1 MFLDVIDIRAFYASA
16 LGGIAR
22 RLVAQRIRAIWPDI
36 KNMRLAGVGYA
47 TPYLGMFKD
56 EALLCAAFM
65 PARQGVSR
73 WPGQGASL
81 TTLVEPEGLPLR
93 DGSIDRL
100 LMVHGIEMAENLPAM
115 LNEAWRV
122 LAPGGHLLM
131 VVPNRRGMWARFDR
145 TPFGHGRPF
154 SRGQLIQ
161 LLRDAYLAP
170 ELWKYAL
177 YMPPFNRSFLLRS
190 AVAWERIGSWLWPGF
205 GGVVLVEATKQVY
218 AAGATQAAKKRK
230 IIFQPGMKPIP
241 ANTRQRSFFK

>member
-22 RLVAQRIRAIWPDI
+22 RLVAQRIRAIWPNI
-36 KNMRLAGVGYA
+36 RGMRVVGVGYA
-47 TPYLGMFKD
+47 TPFLGMFKE
-56 EALLCAAFM
+56 EAQLCAAFM

-73 WPGQGASL
+73 WPVEGPNL
-81 TTLVEPEGLPLR
+81 TTLVEPDGLPLR

-100 LMVHGIEMAENLPAM
+100 LMVHGIEMAENLPVM

-122 LAPGGHLLM
+122 LAPGGQLLM

-154 SRGQLIQ
+154 SRRQLIQ

-170 ELWKYAL
+170 EYWTYAL
-177 YMPPFNRSFLLRS
+177 YMPPFSRSFLLRS
-190 AVAWERIGSWLWPGF
+190 AVAWERIGTWLWPGF
-205 GGVVLVEATKQVY
+205 AGVIIVEATKQVY
-218 AAGATQAAKKRK
+218 AAGATQRERKRK
-230 IIFQPGMKPIP
+230 LIFPPGIKPIP
-241 ANTRQRSFFK
+241 AIPRRKITF